1 MYGRPATYIFGYS
14 ICNVW
19 PCWRRDGK
27 RREELVFG
35 VWIPQQKAVPKR
47 KVTFLGAFPVSKD
60 GQG

>member
-1 MYGRPATYIFGYS
+1 M
-14 ICNVW
+14 W